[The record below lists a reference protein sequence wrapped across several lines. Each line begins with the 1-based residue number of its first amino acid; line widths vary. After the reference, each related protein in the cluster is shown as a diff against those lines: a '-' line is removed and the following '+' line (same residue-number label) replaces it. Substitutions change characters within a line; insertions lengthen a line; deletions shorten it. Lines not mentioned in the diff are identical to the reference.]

1 MPATVVT
8 GGVST
13 GTIAVE
19 RIKTLRMEQIME
31 LEPYKTTV
39 LYLITAFGW
48 KSVPSF
54 RWDWQEEVRAT
65 AHCLVNGAGQVWSDT
80 GVASQPTVN
89 LIVDNPGSAPFL
101 VGDMVEAHSPL
112 DGTSGRFLARLTAIP
127 DATHITL
134 SAVGEWSYI
143 GGGFT
148 EVLAGTGI
156 ADDAELVKA
165 GRADVEGSNAPAAQ
179 HNQTDNVYNFIQP
192 MRHCWQVSK
201 SLVGT
206 DLYGI
211 PEFQRRAARIMG
223 IHKMAMEYL
232 AVYGRRSVLN
242 GATENPLRTTRG
254 LIPSLT
260 TNALTA
266 TSLATYTFYG
276 GDGALAIG
284 FDGWNSDSEILGLF
298 GNATKL
304 AFCGPAIMNRFS
316 SPSFQTRAD
325 GDVGTAQDVRLERDA
340 MSDVLKTQVRRLE
353 TANLTVKLIN
363 HKEIFRSRQSYTGTR
378 APART
383 MVVLDLAGEA
393 GQPGMQGV
401 YQEGLQ
407 TQIETNIQANDAHVR
422 KDGIFTYFGF
432 EVHNEAKHGVRF
444 FAV

>member
-1 MPATVVT
+1 MSATVVT

-13 GTIAVE
+13 GTIAAE

-31 LEPYKTTV
+31 LEPYKTT
-39 LYLITAFGW
+39 LLSLITAFGW
-48 KSVPSF
+48 RSVPSV

-65 AHCLVNGAGQVWSDT
+65 AHCLVDGAQTWSDNGAL
-80 GVASQPTVN
+80 SQPTVN
-89 LIVDNPGSAPFL
+89 LLVNTPGSTPFL
-101 VGDMVEAHSPL
+101 VGDLVEAHSPL
-112 DGTSGRFLARLTAIP
+112 TGTSGHFLAHITAIP

-134 SAVGEWSYI
+134 SAVGEWTYI
-143 GGGFT
+143 TGGT
-148 EVLAGTGI
+148 ETLAGTGI
-156 ADDAELVKA
+156 ATLAELVKS
-165 GRADVEGSNAPAAQ
+165 GRVEAEGSNAPAAQ
-179 HNQTDNVYNFIQP
+179 HNQTDNVFNNIQP
-192 MRHCWQVSK
+192 MRHTWQVSK
-201 SLVGT
+201 SLQHT

-223 IHKMAMEYL
+223 IHKMALEYL
-232 AVYGRRSVLN
+232 AFYGRRSILN
-242 GATENPLRTTRG
+242 DTTENPTRTTRG
-254 LIPSLT
+254 LIASLS

-276 GDGALAIG
+276 GDGALSIG

-298 GNATKL
+298 GNASKL
-304 AFCGPAIMNRFS
+304 AFCGPAVMNRFS
-316 SPSFQTRAD
+316 SPGFGGRAD
-325 GDVGTAQDVRLERDA
+325 GDADDEGVRLLRDP
-340 MSDVLKTQVRRLE
+340 MSDVLHTQVRRLE
-353 TANLTVKLIN
+353 TGNLTVKLIN

-407 TQIETNIQANDAHVR
+407 TQIETNIQANGDHVR

-444 FAV
+444 FDA